1 MQYANATAEEVKDAQ
16 SPHNLFITGLFMFDL
31 LMTPAILAL
40 KIGFIGLFI
49 PLVCSGSLIAYIY
62 LRSRKTTSS
71 WFVDMHWK
79 LAFTRGLWLFSAY
92 AVSGVFILIAWLLSL
107 TMKDAH
113 MGHIIWTALTRI
125 GLMPTLIMVLVTAVM
140 EFSASAQAIKHEVP
154 DKIAN
159 KYPAP
164 AA

>member
-1 MQYANATAEEVKDAQ
+1 MQYANATAEEVKNAQ

-40 KIGFIGLFI
+40 KIGFIGLLI

-62 LRSRKTTSS
+62 LRSKKTTT

-107 TMKDAH
+107 TMQDAR

-125 GLMPTLIMVLVTAVM
+125 GLMPTLVMVLVTAVM
-140 EFSASAQAIKHEVP
+140 EFSASAQAIKREVP
-154 DKIAN
+154 DKLAA
-159 KYPAP
+159 KFPPP

>member
-1 MQYANATAEEVKDAQ
+1 MQYANATAEEVKNAQ

-62 LRSRKTTSS
+62 LRSKKTTT

-107 TMKDAH
+107 TMQDAR

-125 GLMPTLIMVLVTAVM
+125 GLMPTLVMVLVTAVM
-140 EFSASAQAIKHEVP
+140 EFSASAQAIKREVP
-154 DKIAN
+154 DKLAA
-159 KYPAP
+159 KFPPP